1 MFGSRYRRFEAT
13 GEPLPAGDV
22 LIPGNGPMGAVLLSA
37 EDYELARLFDGT
49 RSTPSILE
57 EARDRLKRALAATT
71 LEGFV
76 SELAVRGLMHAGSHE
91 PLPPPA
97 HTDEERR
104 TLGWTGSEAPGP
116 ASFSGNASHPP
127 STVPGSLVQPAL
139 LGSLTGTTGPRLG
152 DPARIDIALPAEP
165 FVGFGRWLIWPL
177 QSRIHLAALFALC
190 TFALLLLYSHR
201 DAWVVFG
208 IQTLP
213 GWRIVGAL
221 VLASWLVN
229 LFSMSARAAAVV
241 RYTAEKPR
249 IGISFNFR
257 IFPYLLTDSAGAA
270 ERAGK
275 RDRLRIV
282 GAGLVGTSALTAL
295 GVLVWSLTGPIT
307 PVVAGTAWSAAMAS
321 TLSLLLRLNPLTSRD
336 GYFLLANRLGILDLR
351 RQSIAALMGYE
362 RPWMTQTRRLSRRFL
377 VSYAVLAL
385 LFSVAS
391 VAIVVWLLGGALERH
406 FQGTG
411 IVILLAVWGV
421 LMVKQYSRVSVE
433 RTTLGQRKKKP
444 WRPTRKQ
451 MIVAGVVA
459 LACLIPY
466 PYAPGGSFEVLPRNR
481 ADVRALTAGDVRE
494 VLVKEGETVKAGQAI
509 VRIDDTA
516 QRAKVASG
524 EAALASLKA
533 DLALTKKGAK
543 TEEIEVARQRVATAR
558 TTSEVANAAF
568 QRIAHAYKGK
578 SVTPQDYDRARGAAD
593 VARLELSEAQ
603 SALTLVSSPAQN
615 ERIESIEADL
625 RRVQAELDLAKEEL
639 AATKVAAPIEGR
651 VVAPRLMFSRGD
663 YLERGELLATIE
675 DTGELIAEIRV
686 PESSVGEIEIDAKVS
701 AKFWAYPNSSFG
713 GIVRSVAPNAED
725 GQYGRIVRVQVVL
738 SDPDQRLK
746 AGLTGNAKIR
756 AGWKPVIVVF
766 SRALV
771 RFFMVELWSW
781 IP

>member
-1 MFGSRYRRFEAT
+1 MFGSRYRRFDAT
-13 GEPLPAGDV
+13 GETLPAGDV
-22 LIPGNGPMGAVLLSA
+22 LIPANGSAGATLLSA

-49 RSTPSILE
+49 RSTLSVLQ

-76 SELAVRGLMHAGSHE
+76 AELAVRGLIHPGSHE

-97 HTDEERR
+97 HTDEERQA
-104 TLGWTGSEAPGP
+104 LGWAGAPRTR

-127 STVPGSLVQPAL
+127 STMPGSLVQPAL
-139 LGSLTGTTGPRLG
+139 LGSLTGTTGARLG
-152 DPARIDIALPAEP
+152 DPARIDVPLPPGP
-165 FVGFGRWLIWPL
+165 FVSFGRWLIWPL
-177 QSRIHLAALFALC
+177 QSRLHLAGLFALC
-190 TFALLLLYSHR
+190 LAALILLFAHR
-201 DAWVVFG
+201 NAWLVFG
-208 IQTLP
+208 IQYLS
-213 GWRIVGAL
+213 GWRIVCAI

-229 LFSMSARAAAVV
+229 FFSMSARAAAVV

-275 RDRLRIV
+275 RDRLRVV
-282 GAGLVGTSALTAL
+282 GAGLVGTAALMVL
-295 GVLVWSLTGPIT
+295 GVFIWFLTSPIT
-307 PVVAGTAWSAAMAS
+307 PVIAGAATSAAMAS
-321 TLSLLLRLNPLTSRD
+321 AISLLLRLNPLSVRD

-351 RQSIAALMGYE
+351 RQSVAALMGYE
-362 RPWMTQTRRLSRRFL
+362 RPWMTQTRKMSRLFL
-377 VSYAVLAL
+377 VVYAGLVL
-385 LFSVAS
+385 LFSIAS
-391 VAIVVWLLGGALERH
+391 IAIVTWLLGGALERRL
-406 FQGTG
+406 QGTG

-433 RTTLGQRKKKP
+433 RTTLGQSKKKP

-451 MIVAGVVA
+451 KIVAAVVA
-459 LACLIPY
+459 LVCLIPY
-466 PYAPGGSFEVLPRNR
+466 PYAPGGGFEVLPRNR
-481 ADVRALTAGDVRE
+481 ADVRALTTGDVRE
-494 VLVKEGETVKAGQAI
+494 VLAKEGDSVKAGQAI

-516 QRAKVASG
+516 QRAKVAAS

-533 DLALTKKGAK
+533 DLALTRKGAK
-543 TEEIEVARQRVATAR
+543 TEEIEVARQRVATAK
-558 TTSEVANAAF
+558 TTSQVASAAF
-568 QRIAHAYKGK
+568 QRIANAYKGK
-578 SVTPQDYDRARGAAD
+578 SVTPQEYDRARGTAD

-603 SALTLVSSPAQN
+603 SALTLVSSPAQD
-615 ERIESIEADL
+615 ERIQSIEADL

-639 AATKVAAPIEGR
+639 AATNVSSPIEGR
-651 VVAPRLMFSRGD
+651 VVAPRLMFARGN

-686 PESSVGEIEIDAKVS
+686 PESSVGEVKIDAKVS
-701 AKFWAYPNSSFG
+701 AKFWAYPNSSFKG
-713 GIVRSVAPNAED
+713 TVRTVAPNAED
-725 GQYGRIVRVQVVL
+725 GEYGRIVRVQVVL
-738 SDPDQRLK
+738 LDPDQRLK